1 MVSSVWPYFSHFLV
15 EADIFWYKKG
25 RFTRGGGE
33 VY

>member
-25 RFTRGGGE
+25 RFARDSRE